1 MEDWRVASH
10 AWPLDSAA
18 VNVRAEAV
26 CRSQSVFSVDL
37 IFLSLPELG
46 RVARKERFEEDLEAV
61 RGVKVGLGEER
72 SSGAWADLVIRGFA
86 RVREREEERER
97 IDGELGWDRDAIYE
111 IEVALSRASRSSVE
125 GRGNCG
131 VSGARDRCWRLG

>member
-10 AWPLDSAA
+10 AWPLDSAV

-37 IFLSLPELG
+37 TFLSPPGLG
-46 RVARKERFEEDLEAV
+46 RVRRKERFDEDLEAA

-72 SSGAWADLVIRGFA
+72 SSRAWADLVIRGFA

-97 IDGELGWDRDAIYE
+97 IDGELDCDRDAIYE
-111 IEVALSRASRSSVE
+111 VKDALLRASRSSVE

-131 VSGARDRCWRLG
+131 VSGARERCWRLG